1 MKDKLIGRP
10 ELKSVF
16 ECLLLIVLVAGATFA
31 QDNSSAVFSSQ
42 TFSPPYSPSTH
53 SNHAILQGIVTKDPG
68 SVPLKKALIELIA
81 DSQNDSR
88 NYTALSGADGSF
100 RIEDVVP
107 GRYRLFA
114 ERSGYQEIDK
124 HRHRSEGRLLT
135 FSAGQEVSDLTIR
148 LQAAA
153 VVEGRVSDED
163 GDPMPEAQVA
173 VLRQTFVA
181 GHRHWEQVRAER
193 TNDLGQYR
201 IPGLAAGDYFVSVT
215 PPPDFRSLIETTAN
229 TPEAAPR
236 SGAASNKPAP
246 VAYQTTYYPGA
257 RDRGQA
263 TSIQLRAGDEF
274 PVNFSLTPSPSLSI
288 RGSVANLPDGTTAA
302 IMLQS
307 KDLNLVLNGAEM
319 HKDGSFEIRGVSP
332 GDYTIVATVDNVKV
346 PMMARQSLQLAES
359 VEGLRLSPQR
369 GGTIQGRLRME
380 ANGTG
385 RSGPAQILLLLCSSD
400 GDDESVG
407 VSMGIG
413 FSTLTKV
420 SGDGS
425 FEWKDVPPGLYS
437 VQVSATSEMPDWFL
451 KSVTAGGRD
460 VLDSGFSVNGGA
472 TTLDLVASANGAVAE
487 GVASNQNNGPVADA
501 VVVAVPELR
510 LRGRPER
517 YRKTVTDQSG
527 RFTLRGLPSGDYT
540 LIAWESVD
548 GEAYYNSEF
557 LKTYEGQGKAL
568 HLDQGRR
575 VSVQLKTIPE
585 VDDRP

>member
-31 QDNSSAVFSSQ
+31 QDN
-42 TFSPPYSPSTH
+42 SPSTH

-81 DSQNDSR
+81 DSQNDGR

-124 HRHRSEGRLLT
+124 HRLRSEGRLLT
-135 FSAGQEVSDLTIR
+135 LSAGQEVSDLTIR

-181 GHRHWEQVRAER
+181 GHSHWEQVGAER
-193 TNDLGQYR
+193 TNDLGRYR
-201 IPGLAAGDYFVSVT
+201 IPGLAAGNYFVSVT
-215 PPPDFRSLIETTAN
+215 PPPDFRSLIETTGN
-229 TPEAAPR
+229 TPEAAPH
-236 SGAASNKPAP
+236 SGAASNKPAA
-246 VAYQTTYYPGA
+246 VAYQTTYYPGGI
-257 RDRGQA
+257 DRGQA

-307 KDLNLVLNGAEM
+307 KDLNLVVNGAEM

-359 VEGLRLSPQR
+359 MEGLRLSPQR

-380 ANGTG
+380 AKGNG
-385 RSGPAQILLLLCSSD
+385 RSDPTQVLLLLRSRD

-407 VSMGIG
+407 LSMGIG

-451 KSVTAGGRD
+451 KSVTAAGLN

-487 GVASNQNNGPVADA
+487 GVASNQNDGPVADA
-501 VVVAVPELR
+501 VVVAVPEAH

-527 RFTLRGLPSGDYT
+527 RFTLRGLPPGDYT

-548 GEAYYNSEF
+548 GEAYYNPEF

-568 HLDQGRR
+568 HLDEGRH

>member
-10 ELKSVF
+10 ERKSVL

-31 QDNSSAVFSSQ
+31 QDTSSNVFSSQ

-135 FSAGQEVSDLTIR
+135 LSAGQEVSDLTIR

-181 GHRHWEQVRAER
+181 GHSHWEQAGAER

-201 IPGLAAGDYFVSVT
+201 IPGLAAGNYFVSVT
-215 PPPDFRSLIETTAN
+215 PPPDFRSLIETTGN

-263 TSIQLRAGDEF
+263 TSIQLLAGDEF

-359 VEGLRLSPQR
+359 MEGLRLSPQR

-380 ANGTG
+380 SNRTG
-385 RSGPAQILLLLCSSD
+385 RSGPAQILLLLRSSD

-487 GVASNQNNGPVADA
+487 GVASNQNDGPVADA
-501 VVVAVPELR
+501 VVVAVPELH

-527 RFTLRGLPSGDYT
+527 RFTLRGLPPGDYT
-540 LIAWESVD
+540 LIAWESMD
-548 GEAYYNSEF
+548 GEAYYNPEF

-568 HLDQGRR
+568 HLDEGRR